1 MLAKIFRNRSVNV
14 TFSLGAFQSAP
25 EEACQALDLDIGAT
39 VHANGQANGK
49 LRTVYG
55 EGDIA
60 IHLLRLPENAVIQL
74 RANTAFGVINDFE
87 WADDG
92 GIAKKEIIT
101 GLVIKE
107 IVKESTET

>member
-1 MLAKIFRNRSVNV
+1 
-14 TFSLGAFQSAP
+14 
-25 EEACQALDLDIGAT
+25 
-39 VHANGQANGK
+39 
-49 LRTVYG
+49 VYG